1 MKFTAT
7 ATRTFLLS
15 AILFGG
21 LALNRMPAYSQDFGD
36 LIDAVKNKEDKKT
49 DTDEDKNT
57 DKKGKKYADVL
68 KGARTEKGFIT
79 LHLLDGKLYLEIPKT
94 LLGKPLLFS
103 GRVAGISNNKDV
115 IAGQMPSSPLI
126 VSWSKDDTKLY
137 LHEVSTSILTD
148 PESSIATRVKDN
160 NLDPILSAFKIETW
174 KPDSSAMVINAT
186 NLFLSNDEPMS
197 PFLPES
203 IFDSFLGIKK
213 LSGSFKK
220 DLSSITDISAFPTN
234 FNVTLRAVY
243 TVNKGPFTA
252 IINGSMLLLP
262 DDIMRPRL
270 ADDRIGYFLDGSTR
284 VTTKKMTMDKVYYI
298 NRWRLEPKPED
309 LEAYKRGELVVP
321 KKQIVYYI
329 DNAFPKEWYP
339 FLKEGIEDWQTAF
352 EEIGFKDAI
361 IAKPYPD
368 DPSFNPQD
376 ARYSCLVYSSS
387 RQANA
392 MGPSWTDPRSGE
404 ILQASVY
411 FYHNVLQ
418 LLHSWRFV
426 QTAAADPSARS
437 LNYDLTVLGPM
448 LRYLVAHEVGHTL
461 GLMHNM
467 GASSAYS
474 VRQLRSPKFTSEWGT
489 TPSIMD
495 YARYNYVAQPGDGV
509 TNFLPPRL
517 GLYDIYAIKWGYK
530 PIFEAETPQDEL
542 PILRSWI
549 DEHAGDLRYAYGP
562 QQILESKDP
571 TAQTEDL
578 SNDAVAA
585 SALGIKNLKLT
596 VENLF
601 KWTGEKGEDYTNQ
614 ERLLSEIRGQFRQY
628 MGHVSTNIGGFRRN
642 LNVQGDGQ
650 TKFSPVPRDKQRES
664 LFFVLKET
672 LDFPY
677 WMATKEVTEKLG
689 KTVTNYSDDMISTM
703 GLLVNNSTLGKL
715 ATDASLQE
723 DRGNIYT
730 QEMYLNDLSGFVW
743 QNTGALTP
751 VEKNMQYGFV
761 NALLDCLEVRA
772 GVKGKDKF
780 STPKIEA
787 KGYLWNALGYAR
799 QVIDARMT
807 SGIDSGHYTALHF
820 MIEEALKD

>member
-1 MKFTAT
+1 MNFIPTA
-7 ATRTFLLS
+7 ARTSLLS
-15 AILFGG
+15 ALLFGALSLSHAPV
-21 LALNRMPAYSQDFGD
+21 LAQDFGD
-36 LIDAVKNKEDKKT
+36 IVDAVKNKEDKKA
-49 DTDEDKNT
+49 DTDDDKKA
-57 DKKGKKYADVL
+57 DKKGKKYEDVL

-115 IAGQMPSSPLI
+115 IAGQMPSDPVM

-137 LHEVSTSILTD
+137 LHEVSTSTLTD

-186 NLFLSNDEPMS
+186 SLFLTDDEPMT
-197 PFLPES
+197 PFLPQS
-203 IFDSFLGIKK
+203 PFDAFFGMKK
-213 LSGSFKK
+213 ISGSFKK
-220 DLSSITDISAFPTN
+220 DLSSITDISSFPTN

-243 TVNKGPFTA
+243 TVDKEPFTA
-252 IINGSMLLLP
+252 IVNGSMLLLP
-262 DDIMRPRL
+262 DDVMRPRL
-270 ADDRIGYFLDGSTR
+270 ADDRIGYFLDSSTR
-284 VTTKKMTMDKVYYI
+284 VTTEKMTMDKVYYI

-321 KKQIVYYI
+321 QKQIVYYI

-339 FLKEGIEDWQTAF
+339 FLKEGIEDWQAAF
-352 EEIGFKDAI
+352 EAIGFKDAI

-426 QTAAADPSARS
+426 QTAAADPAARS

-474 VRQLRSPKFTSEWGT
+474 VQQLRSPKFTSEWGT

-517 GLYDIYAIKWGYK
+517 GIYDIYAIKWGYK
-530 PIFEAETPQDEL
+530 PILDAKTPQDEL
-542 PILRSWI
+542 PTLRSWI

-562 QQILESKDP
+562 QQILEKNDP

-578 SNDAVAA
+578 SDDAVAA
-585 SALGIKNLKLT
+585 SVLGIKNLKLT

-601 KWTGEKGEDYTNQ
+601 KWTGEKGEDYANQ
-614 ERLLSEIRGQFRQY
+614 ERLLSEIHGQFRQY
-628 MGHVSTNIGGFRRN
+628 MGHVRTYIGGFRRN
-642 LNVQGDGQ
+642 LNMQGDGQ
-650 TKFSPVPRDKQRES
+650 TKFTPVPRDKQREA

-677 WMATKEVTEKLG
+677 WMATEEVTDKLG
-689 KTVTNYSDDMISTM
+689 KTVTSYSDDMISTM
-703 GLLVNNSTLGKL
+703 SGLVNNSTLGKL

-730 QEMYLNDLSGFVW
+730 QEMYLNDLSGFLW

-772 GVKGKDKF
+772 GAKGKDKF

-787 KGYLWNALGYAR
+787 KGHLWNALGRAQ
-799 QVIDARMT
+799 QVIDARRS
-807 SGIDSGHYTALHF
+807 SGADSGHYTALHF
-820 MIEEALKD
+820 MIEEALND

>member
-1 MKFTAT
+1 MNFIPTEA
-7 ATRTFLLS
+7 RTSLLS
-15 AILFGG
+15 ALLFGALSLSHAPV
-21 LALNRMPAYSQDFGD
+21 LAQDFGD
-36 LIDAVKNKEDKKT
+36 IVDAVKNKEDKKA
-49 DTDEDKNT
+49 DTDDDKKA

-79 LHLLDGKLYLEIPKT
+79 LHLLDGKLYLEIPKA

-103 GRVAGISNNKDV
+103 GRVAGISDNKDV
-115 IAGQMPSSPLI
+115 IAGQMPSNPLT

-137 LHEVSTSILTD
+137 LHEVSTSILTN
-148 PESSIATRVKDN
+148 PESSIAARVKDN

-186 NLFLSNDEPMS
+186 SLFLTDDEPMS
-197 PFLPES
+197 PFLPKS
-203 IFDSFLGIKK
+203 PFDAFFGMKK

-220 DLSSITDISAFPTN
+220 DLSSITDISSFPTN

-243 TVNKGPFTA
+243 TVDKEPFTA
-252 IINGSMLLLP
+252 VVNGSMLLLP
-262 DDIMRPRL
+262 DDVMRPRL
-270 ADDRIGYFLDGSTR
+270 ADDRIGYFLDSSTR

-321 KKQIVYYI
+321 QKQIVYYI

-339 FLKEGIEDWQTAF
+339 FLKEGIEDWQAAF
-352 EEIGFKDAI
+352 EAIGFKDAI

-426 QTAAADPSARS
+426 QTAAADPAARS

-474 VRQLRSPKFTSEWGT
+474 VQQLRSPKFTSEWGT

-517 GLYDIYAIKWGYK
+517 GIYDIYAIKWGYK
-530 PIFEAETPQDEL
+530 PILDAKTPQDEL
-542 PILRSWI
+542 PTLRSWI

-562 QQILESKDP
+562 QQILEKNDP

-578 SNDAVAA
+578 SDDAVAA

-628 MGHVSTNIGGFRRN
+628 MGHVRTYIGGFRRN
-642 LNVQGDGQ
+642 LNMQGDGQ
-650 TKFSPVPRDKQRES
+650 TKFSPVPRDKQREA

-677 WMATKEVTEKLG
+677 WMATEEVTDKLG

-703 GLLVNNSTLGKL
+703 SGLVNNSTLGKL
-715 ATDASLQE
+715 STDAALQGGGG
-723 DRGNIYT
+723 DVYT
-730 QEMYLNDLSGFVW
+730 QEMYLDDLGNFVW
-743 QNTGALTP
+743 QNAGALTP

-772 GVKGKDKF
+772 GTKGKDKF

-787 KGYLWNALGYAR
+787 KGHLWNALGRAQ
-799 QVIDARMT
+799 QVIDVRRS
-807 SGIDSGHYTALHF
+807 SGADSGHYTALHF
-820 MIEEALKD
+820 MIKEALND

>member
-1 MKFTAT
+1 MNFIPTA
-7 ATRTFLLS
+7 ARTSLLS
-15 AILFGG
+15 ALLFGALSLSHAPV
-21 LALNRMPAYSQDFGD
+21 LAQDFGD
-36 LIDAVKNKEDKKT
+36 IVDAVKNKEDKKA
-49 DTDEDKNT
+49 DTDDDKKA
-57 DKKGKKYADVL
+57 DKKGKKYEDVL

-115 IAGQMPSSPLI
+115 IAGQMPSDPVM

-137 LHEVSTSILTD
+137 LHEVSTSTLTD

-186 NLFLSNDEPMS
+186 SLFLTDDEPMT
-197 PFLPES
+197 PFLPQS
-203 IFDSFLGIKK
+203 PFDAFFGMKK
-213 LSGSFKK
+213 ISGSFKK
-220 DLSSITDISAFPTN
+220 DLSSITDISSFPTN

-243 TVNKGPFTA
+243 TVDKEPFTA
-252 IINGSMLLLP
+252 IVNGSMLLLP
-262 DDIMRPRL
+262 DDVMRPRL
-270 ADDRIGYFLDGSTR
+270 ADDRIGYFLDSSTR

-321 KKQIVYYI
+321 RKQIVYYI

-339 FLKEGIEDWQTAF
+339 FLKEGIEDWQAAF
-352 EEIGFKDAI
+352 EAIGFKDAI

-426 QTAAADPSARS
+426 QTAAADPAARS

-474 VRQLRSPKFTSEWGT
+474 VQQLRSPKFTSEWGT

-517 GLYDIYAIKWGYK
+517 GIYDIYAIKWGYK
-530 PIFEAETPQDEL
+530 PILDAETPEDEL
-542 PILRSWI
+542 PTLRAWI

-562 QQILESKDP
+562 QQLLENNDP

-578 SNDAVAA
+578 SDDAIAA
-585 SALGIKNLKLT
+585 SALGIKNLKVT

-601 KWTGEKGEDYTNQ
+601 KWTGKKGDDYTNQ

-628 MGHVSTNIGGFRRN
+628 MGHVRTHIGGYRRN
-642 LNVQGDGQ
+642 LNMQGDGQ
-650 TKFSPVPRDKQRES
+650 TRFTPVPRDKQREA

-677 WMATKEVTEKLG
+677 WMATQEVTDKLG
-689 KTVTNYSDDMISTM
+689 KTVTSYSDDILSTM
-703 GLLVNNSTLGKL
+703 SGLVNNSTLGKL
-715 ATDASLQE
+715 STDAALQG
-723 DRGNIYT
+723 DRRDIYT
-730 QEMYLNDLSGFVW
+730 QEMYLDDLGSFVW
-743 QNTGALTP
+743 QNAGALTP
-751 VEKNMQYGFV
+751 VEDRKSV
-761 NALLDCLEVRA
+761 V
-772 GVKGKDKF
+772 
-780 STPKIEA
+780 
-787 KGYLWNALGYAR
+787 
-799 QVIDARMT
+799 
-807 SGIDSGHYTALHF
+807 
-820 MIEEALKD
+820 

>member
-1 MKFTAT
+1 MNFIPTA
-7 ATRTFLLS
+7 ARTSLLS
-15 AILFGG
+15 ALLFGALSLSHAPV
-21 LALNRMPAYSQDFGD
+21 LAQDFGD
-36 LIDAVKNKEDKKT
+36 IVDAVKNKEDKKA
-49 DTDEDKNT
+49 DTDGDKKA
-57 DKKGKKYADVL
+57 DKKGKKYEDVL

-115 IAGQMPSSPLI
+115 IAGQMPSDPVM

-137 LHEVSTSILTD
+137 LHEVSTSTLTD

-186 NLFLSNDEPMS
+186 SLFLTDDEPMT
-197 PFLPES
+197 PFLPQS
-203 IFDSFLGIKK
+203 PFDAFFGMKK
-213 LSGSFKK
+213 ISGSFKK
-220 DLSSITDISAFPTN
+220 DLSSITDISSFPSN

-243 TVNKGPFTA
+243 TVDKEPFTA
-252 IINGSMLLLP
+252 VVNGSMLLLP
-262 DDIMRPRL
+262 DDVMRPRL
-270 ADDRIGYFLDGSTR
+270 ADDRIGYFLDSSTR
-284 VTTKKMTMDKVYYI
+284 VTTEKMTMDKVYYI

-321 KKQIVYYI
+321 QKQIVYYI

-339 FLKEGIEDWQTAF
+339 FLKEGIEDWQAAF
-352 EEIGFKDAI
+352 EAIGFKDAI
-361 IAKPYPD
+361 IAKSYPD

-426 QTAAADPSARS
+426 QTAAADPAARS

-474 VRQLRSPKFTSEWGT
+474 VQQLRSPKFTSEWGT

-517 GLYDIYAIKWGYK
+517 GIYDIYAIKWGYK
-530 PIFEAETPQDEL
+530 PILDAETPQDEL
-542 PILRSWI
+542 PTLRSWI

-562 QQILESKDP
+562 QQILEKNDP

-578 SNDAVAA
+578 SDDAVAA

-601 KWTGEKGEDYTNQ
+601 KWTGEKGEDYANQ
-614 ERLLSEIRGQFRQY
+614 ERLLSEIHGQFRQY
-628 MGHVSTNIGGFRRN
+628 MGHVRTYIGGFRRN
-642 LNVQGDGQ
+642 LNMQGDGQ
-650 TKFSPVPRDKQRES
+650 TKFTPVPRDKQREA

-677 WMATKEVTEKLG
+677 WMATEEVTDKLG
-689 KTVTNYSDDMISTM
+689 KTVTSYSDDMISTM
-703 GLLVNNSTLGKL
+703 SGLVNNSTLGKL

-730 QEMYLNDLSGFVW
+730 QEMYLDDLGSFVW
-743 QNTGALTP
+743 QNAGSLTP

-772 GVKGKDKF
+772 GAKGKDKF

-787 KGYLWNALGYAR
+787 KGHLWNALGRAQ
-799 QVIDARMT
+799 QVIDARRS
-807 SGIDSGHYTALHF
+807 SGADSGHYTALHF
-820 MIEEALKD
+820 MIEEALND